1 MRVPRLFRLAA
12 LAGVFTAP
20 APASAAWDN
29 VFQVTCNDCRPR
41 RAAAYYAPPPA
52 VSYYAPAPTAPAC
65 DNCAP
70 QQRSSYKVDYQ
81 QRSYYEPITVMK
93 PEKYLEPVEVRS
105 KSYYWDP
112 VTSYSYSS
120 YYDPCSQQ
128 CQQIATPRTSYRLKE
143 QCNTSYR
150 YVERIRMVPTQSQRL
165 VTENTPVVTYTGP
178 TTRTYSSP
186 VDNCPVPPAG
196 SGPTIDR
203 MPSAPPTVTPSTGNI
218 APPNL
223 PTTENMS
230 NPSRSMPPSAKPMN
244 AHTTS
249 GGAGAVRGEVVLNDR
264 MTPRPNAR
272 LVFVN
277 AADYSKREYVTA
289 DGFGN
294 FDARLPAGEWYLYVG
309 TGSGKAVQHSEEPIR
324 VGEAEA
330 REFRLVSR

>member
-1 MRVPRLFRLAA
+1 MRLPRLTRLAA
-12 LAGVFTAP
+12 LAGALAAP
-20 APASAAWDN
+20 APAEAAWDN
-29 VFQVTCNDCRPR
+29 VFQVTCNDCKPR

-52 VSYYAPAPTAPAC
+52 VSYYAAPAPAC

-128 CQQIATPRTSYRLKE
+128 CQQIATPKTCYKLKE

-165 VTENTPVVTYTGP
+165 VTEQTPVVTYYGP
-178 TTRTYSSP
+178 TTKTYSAP
-186 VDNCPVPPAG
+186 ELCPPG
-196 SGPTIDR
+196 SAPGAGPTIDR
-203 MPSAPPTVTPSTGNI
+203 VPSAPPTITPSAGETI
-218 APPNL
+218 VPQQL
-223 PTTENMS
+223 PTTPAVPN
-230 NPSRSMPPSAKPMN
+230 SRSMPPARMN
-244 AHTTS
+244 ANTTS
-249 GGAGAVRGEVVLNDR
+249 HGAGAVRGEVVLNDR
-264 MTPRPNAR
+264 MTPRPNAK

-277 AADYSKREYVTA
+277 ADDYTRREYVTA
-289 DGFGN
+289 DEFGN
-294 FDARLPAGEWYLYVG
+294 FDARLPAGEWFLYVG
-309 TGSGKAVQHSEEPIR
+309 NGAGKAVQHSDTPVR
-324 VGEAEA
+324 VAEAEA